1 MLPVGFYIEFETS
14 YNIVFIKKIIIL
26 LSGPISNFCI
36 SLFFYKFNTYFSE
49 KIFLI
54 NIFLGIFNLLPIYPL
69 DGENILNQSIQ
80 IFCGYKKGN
89 NKSFIVSKCCLCC
102 ITFLYSLLII
112 KIKNCSIL
120 FVIIFLWYKNFEK
133 EKKIKT
139 EQRAYKVIEKTHFL
153 Y

>member
-1 MLPVGFYIEFETS
+1 MIYLIFLISIFIHELSHIVVGFLLGYKLKKIGMLPVGFYIEFETS

-102 ITFLYSLLII
+102 ITFLYSLLI
-112 KIKNCSIL
+112 L
-120 FVIIFLWYKNFEK
+120 L
-133 EKKIKT
+133 
-139 EQRAYKVIEKTHFL
+139 
-153 Y
+153 